1 MVSACVQA
9 AASGHL
15 IIPNEADKNDN
26 GGKDCH
32 NYPDADRKAPA
43 RLNRVIAVFKADT
56 CCIGIVNFF
65 RRVIFIDRQRN
76 IAYIRMIWNGQR
88 RSTQTEIFRIAAV
101 YSRLIII

>member
-1 MVSACVQA
+1 MQKYIGKTNIFLQLLPAASVVSACVQA

-43 RLNRVIAVFKADT
+43 RLNRFSIS
-56 CCIGIVNFF
+56 I
-65 RRVIFIDRQRN
+65 
-76 IAYIRMIWNGQR
+76 
-88 RSTQTEIFRIAAV
+88 
-101 YSRLIII
+101 L